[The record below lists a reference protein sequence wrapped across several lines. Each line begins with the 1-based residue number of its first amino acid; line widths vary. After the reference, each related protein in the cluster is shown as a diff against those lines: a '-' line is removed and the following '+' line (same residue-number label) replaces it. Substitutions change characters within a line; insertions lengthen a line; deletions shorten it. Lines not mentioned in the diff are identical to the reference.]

1 MSNRIQFRR
10 DTAAR
15 WTSINPTLQ
24 EGELGIET
32 DTGKIKIGDGIKIW
46 TELPYLKVNSDG
58 FVIYKNI

>member
-15 WTSINPTLQ
+15 WKSINPILQ

-32 DTGKIKIGDGIKIW
+32 NTGKIKIGDGIKI
-46 TELPYLKVNSDG
+46 
-58 FVIYKNI
+58 